1 MPLWL
6 TVVLVVSGV
15 VLITGAVAVLIDRLN
30 RT

>member
-6 TVVLVVSGV
+6 TVVLAVIVV
-15 VLITGAVAVLIDRLN
+15 VLIIGAVAVLIDRLN